1 MRQETVEAS
10 AGFVPCLMMPHQKSF
25 CLHMAVAVEAV
36 DGLDTTQEPAAEVVG
51 LEAQVVQEEP
61 LLP

>member
-1 MRQETVEAS
+1 
-10 AGFVPCLMMPHQKSF
+10 MMPHQKSF
-25 CLHMAVAVEAV
+25 CLHRAVGVEAG

>member
-1 MRQETVEAS
+1 
-10 AGFVPCLMMPHQKSF
+10 MMPHQKSF
-25 CLHMAVAVEAV
+25 CLHMAVAVGAV
-36 DGLDTTQEPAAEVVG
+36 DGLDTTQEPAAEAVA